1 MTRDVAVIIAS
12 LNSPMIHE
20 VVAAVAAQEGVEG
33 VREVLVVGRDDAELL
48 QPGRLPGGGA
58 VRLLDTGRPVS
69 AAVARNLGLA
79 AITADD
85 TLVIFL
91 DADCL
96 PQAGWLR
103 AHLAAHA
110 HPGPPHVVSGS
121 VITPTDTYWSLVYN
135 LSLFYAFLDTAPA
148 AAHLAL
154 PTLNLSFPFALSR
167 IVGPFDETLLRA
179 ADMDWTLR
187 ARRAGIALV
196 FDPAPSVV
204 HRHAR
209 HSLRAVW
216 HDCAKL
222 RLSLA
227 QDPFALRRA
236 RGRTRAASLSPGSP
250 HPLAS
255 PRHLGHPRSGGPQ
268 PRDLQGTL
276 VCPARLLADQ
286 AGLVLG
292 RGEAGLNLPPSRRV
306 RIARERG

>member
-216 HDCAKL
+216 HDCASSGFHSRRIRL
-222 RLSLA
+222 RYVGLVGAPALLRF
-227 QDPFALRRA
+227 PLALRI
-236 RGRTRAASLSPGSP
+236 LSP
-250 HPLAS
+250 
-255 PRHLGHPRSGGPQ
+255 
-268 PRDLQGTL
+268 
-276 VCPARLLADQ
+276 LLATWVTLGVVARSPATFKGRWSALPGFWLTKLAWSWG
-286 AGLVLG
+286 AG
-292 RGEAGLNLPPSRRV
+292 RPA
-306 RIARERG
+306 